1 MYGANVHVPLS
12 PGKDKKTPII
22 LAAAHG
28 NLEMV
33 KLLYKHGAF
42 LEQEGML
49 FLRLFFC
56 EGRDSL
62 LL

>member
-1 MYGANVHVPLS
+1 MRALLTYGANVHVPLS
-12 PGKDKKTPII
+12 PGKDKKTSII

-49 FLRLFFC
+49 FLR
-56 EGRDSL
+56 
-62 LL
+62 